1 MSSLALWL
9 VRPYLAAVA
18 DDQKSLEDE
27 PLAEAD
33 AFECDPKAQQC
44 DADLIKRDETAENC
58 EISYREELFEAFQPV
73 TDLLIESPIDGMP
86 IPVNERS
93 DLAAAHPFTRE
104 TQVCIEDDTAYV
116 ELFEE
121 ELADRGWL
129 SKRGLLGFGAASF
142 APSEQRERTIVADA
156 QPRFDDAGKARERR
170 SFDPK
175 DVLHRFGVDY
185 VKLDNGYVLPVRMKR
200 ERCKFLR
207 RQIMANDD
215 IADPTQLG
223 HFIRFTNCTIRRS
236 VGGAFMSLR
245 DEAMY
250 ACEYRDPV
258 DAETAERHIER
269 FDRER
274 LGSKRHLELYQPFN
288 LK

>member
-1 MSSLALWL
+1 M
-9 VRPYLAAVA
+9 A

-44 DADLIKRDETAENC
+44 DGDVLKRDDTAENC

-73 TDLLIESPIDGMP
+73 TELLVESPVDGMP

-104 TQVCIEDDTAYV
+104 TQVCIEDDTSYV
-116 ELFEE
+116 ELFEDELE
-121 ELADRGWL
+121 ERGW
-129 SKRGLLGFGAASF
+129 SGRRGLLGLGAVNY
-142 APSEQRERTIVADA
+142 APSQQKERTVLADVHS
-156 QPRFDDAGKARERR
+156 RFDESGKVRDRR
-170 SFDPK
+170 SFEPK
-175 DVLHRFGVDY
+175 DVLHRFGVSY
-185 VKLDNGYVLPVRMKR
+185 VKLDSGYAIPVRMKR

-215 IADPTQLG
+215 IADPSQLG

-258 DAETAERHIER
+258 DPDTAERHIER

>member
-1 MSSLALWL
+1 M
-9 VRPYLAAVA
+9 A

-33 AFECDPKAQQC
+33 AFECDPKAKQC
-44 DADLIKRDETAENC
+44 DADLTSRDETAENC

-73 TDLLIESPIDGMP
+73 TDLLVESPVDGMP
-86 IPVNERS
+86 VPVNERS

-104 TQVCIEDDTAYV
+104 TQVCIEDDTSYV
-116 ELFEE
+116 ELFED
-121 ELADRGWL
+121 ELEGRGWA
-129 SKRGLLGFGAASF
+129 SKRGFFGLGAANY
-142 APSEQRERTIVADA
+142 APSQQKERTVLADVRS
-156 QPRFDDAGKARERR
+156 RFDASGKARDRR
-170 SFDPK
+170 TFEPK
-175 DVLHRFGVDY
+175 YVFHHFGVSY
-185 VKLDNGYVLPVRMKR
+185 IRLDSGYALPVRMKR

-215 IADPTQLG
+215 ITNPSELG

-258 DAETAERHIER
+258 DPETADRHIDR
-269 FDRER
+269 FDQER